1 MDLALERRAMKTFEE
16 SLLEAPDDQDAWI
29 EAQCADDPAL
39 RKAALALLNAARHA
53 TAFPTE
59 MPAAGS
65 TRIAEIAPPERVG
78 AWKLTERIGAGG
90 MGDVWRAERDDG
102 LFDQSVAVKLLR
114 PSLYAA
120 ASAAY
125 FDTERRVLARL
136 RHKNIAQ
143 LYDGGAAESGI
154 AWFAMELLTGDPIDV
169 HVKKNALEPKAVAQ
183 LVIDVCAGVQHAHA
197 ASVVHADIK
206 PSNIIVDGDGVVKL
220 LDFGIAQV
228 LTAQAGDDKLETG
241 AYPLTPAYSS
251 PARLAGERPTPSD
264 DVFALGA
271 MLFELLTGAARDA
284 TARLPLS
291 LVDALEPGDPRTEIL
306 EGDLAFIV
314 ARATDPRP
322 DHRYASASALAS
334 DLENWLAL
342 RPLAARQRDW
352 RYETRLFVRR
362 HRIGVA
368 ATAAAILGLL
378 TALIVTGILYSNAEH
393 SRAEAE
399 KRFSEVR
406 ALSKFQLFDLY
417 DALAQ
422 IPGTTETRFRL
433 ARVGQSY
440 LDNLVYSPGN
450 SPELRLEAAAGY
462 IRLAEVQ
469 GVPTVPNLGDL
480 ESARNNLHLADVML
494 QSINLPGASLERA
507 RANLL
512 LATIA
517 IQADQDMDAGKKHV
531 AEAARLLGPPP
542 STPNMEWLDT
552 QQALYLREMQ
562 IADWEERFADV
573 RAIAAKALAALET
586 WRGDMRLDDKYP
598 RWRARAM
605 AMAASA
611 RWYQGDKVGALPV
624 YENANALLR
633 EALVRMPNRA
643 SLMKELI
650 ISNYEIVTTL
660 ESLGRSREAIVRMR
674 ESLAY
679 TSRLLEIEARDQSLR
694 RMRALHRDALAQL
707 LATNGRFE
715 EALREEA
722 AVVEETRAIHL
733 ESPGEPRTL
742 RDHAFHVMVFGTIN
756 WRAGNRK
763 AACTHWAEA
772 ESMFKTLKAGAA
784 LTPYDERV
792 NLGFVTHNL
801 EVCAGKKPASAIK
814 LSE

>member
-29 EAQCADDPAL
+29 EAQCADDPDL
-39 RKAALALLNAARHA
+39 KKAALALLNAARHA

-65 TRIAEIAPPERVG
+65 TRLAEIAPPERVG
-78 AWKLTERIGAGG
+78 AWKLTERIGSGG

-143 LYDGGAAESGI
+143 LYDGGADPSGV
-154 AWFAMELLTGDPIDV
+154 AWFVMELLTGDPIDA
-169 HVKKNALEPKAVAQ
+169 HVKKNALDPKAVAR

-206 PSNIIVDGDGVVKL
+206 PSNIIVDKDGVVKL

-228 LTAQAGDDKLETG
+228 LTAQAPDAALETG

-271 MLFELLTGAARDA
+271 MLFELLTGAPRDA
-284 TARLPLS
+284 AARLPLS
-291 LVDALEPGDPRTEIL
+291 LTQALEPGDPKAEAL

-314 ARATDPRP
+314 SKATDPRP
-322 DHRYASASALAS
+322 DHRYASASALAN

-342 RPLAARQRDW
+342 RPLASRDKDW
-352 RYETRLFVRR
+352 RYETALFVRR
-362 HRIGVA
+362 HRLGVA
-368 ATAAAILGLL
+368 ATTAALLGLL
-378 TALIVTGILYSNAEH
+378 LALIVTIVMYNNAEH

-406 ALSKFQLFDLY
+406 ALSKFQIFDLY

-433 ARVGQSY
+433 ARVAQTY
-440 LDNLVYSPGN
+440 LDNLVHAPGT
-450 SPELRLEAAAGY
+450 SEELRLEAAAGY

-469 GVPTVPNLGDL
+469 GVPTSPNLGDL
-480 ESARNNLHLADVML
+480 RSARDNLLQADAML
-494 QSINLPGASLERA
+494 QSIDLPGATLERA
-507 RANLL
+507 RAKLL
-512 LATIA
+512 LSSIV
-517 IQADQDMDAGKKHV
+517 IQADQRMADAKPLV
-531 AEAARLLGPPP
+531 ADAARLMGPPP
-542 STPNMEWLDT
+542 VPATLEWLDT
-552 QQALYLREMQ
+552 QQGVYLRQMQ

-573 RAIAAKALAALET
+573 RSVGSQALAALDG

-605 AMAASA
+605 AMVASA
-611 RWYQGDKVGALPV
+611 RWYQGDKTGALTV
-624 YENANALLR
+624 YEDANALLR
-633 EALVRMPNRA
+633 EALVRMPNRS

-650 ISNYEIVTTL
+650 VNNYEVVTTL
-660 ESLGRSREAIVRMR
+660 ESLGQVKPAIVRMR

-679 TSRLLEIEARDQSLR
+679 GERLMLIETRDQSLR
-694 RMRALHRDALAQL
+694 RMLLLQRDALAQL
-707 LATNGRFE
+707 LASDGKFA

-722 AVVEETRAIHL
+722 AVVEGHRVIARENP
-733 ESPGEPRTL
+733 EEPRAYRSL
-742 RDHAFHVMVFGTIN
+742 GFHVMVTGTIN
-756 WRAGNRK
+756 WKAGNRRE
-763 AACTHWAEA
+763 ACRHWGEA
-772 ESMFKTLKAGAA
+772 EGIFSTLHRNGT
-784 LTPYDERV
+784 LTPFDV
-792 NLGFVTHNL
+792 TNSLGFLKHNL
-801 EVCAGKKPASAIK
+801 EICAGRTPASRIR
-814 LSE
+814 LE

>member
-1 MDLALERRAMKTFEE
+1 MDLALERRAMKTFED

-39 RKAALALLNAARHA
+39 HKAALALLNAARHA

-59 MPAAGS
+59 MPAAGA
-65 TRIAEIAPPERVG
+65 TRLAEIAPPERVG
-78 AWKLTERIGAGG
+78 AWKLTERIGSGG

-143 LYDGGAAESGI
+143 LYDGGADPSGVS
-154 AWFAMELLTGDPIDV
+154 WFVMELLTGDPIDA
-169 HVKKNALEPKAVAQ
+169 HVKKNALDPKVVAQ

-206 PSNIIVDGDGVVKL
+206 PSNIIVDRDGVVKL

-228 LTAQAGDDKLETG
+228 LTAQAPDAAMETG

-271 MLFELLTGAARDA
+271 MLFELLTGAPRDA
-284 TARLPLS
+284 AARLPLS
-291 LVDALEPGDPRTEIL
+291 LTDALEPGDPRAEVL

-314 ARATDPRP
+314 AKATDPRP
-322 DHRYASASALAS
+322 DHRYASASALAI

-342 RPLAARQRDW
+342 RPLASRDRDW
-352 RYETRLFVRR
+352 RYETALFVRR
-362 HRIGVA
+362 HKLGVA
-368 ATAAAILGLL
+368 ATIAALLGL
-378 TALIVTGILYSNAEH
+378 TFALIVTVVLYNNAEH

-399 KRFSEVR
+399 QRFSEVR
-406 ALSKFQLFDLY
+406 ALSKFQIFDLY
-417 DALAQ
+417 DALSQ

-433 ARVGQSY
+433 ARVAQTY
-440 LDNLVYSPGN
+440 LDNLVHTPGT
-450 SPELRLEAAAGY
+450 SEELRLEAAAGY

-469 GVPTVPNLGDL
+469 GVPTSPNLGDL
-480 ESARNNLHLADVML
+480 DSARDNLQQADAML
-494 QSINLPGASLERA
+494 QSIDLPGASLERA
-507 RANLL
+507 RAKLL
-512 LATIA
+512 LATIV
-517 IQADQDMDAGKKHV
+517 IQADQRMQDAKPLV
-531 AEAARLLGPPP
+531 DDAARLLGPPP
-542 STPNMEWLDT
+542 VPITAEWLDA
-552 QQALYLREMQ
+552 QQGVYLRQMQ

-573 RAIAAKALAALET
+573 RAVGAQALAALDG

-605 AMAASA
+605 AMVASA
-611 RWYQGDKVGALPV
+611 RWYQGDKAGALVV
-624 YENANALLR
+624 YEDANALLR
-633 EALVRMPNRA
+633 EALVRMPNRS

-650 ISNYEIVTTL
+650 INNYEVATTL
-660 ESLGRSREAIVRMR
+660 ESLGRIRPAIMRVR

-679 TSRLLEIEARDQSLR
+679 GNRLIEIESRDQSLR
-694 RMRALHRDALAQL
+694 RMMLLQRDALAQL
-707 LATNGRFE
+707 LATNGQFA

-722 AVVEETRAIHL
+722 AIVAATRRVYE
-733 ESPGEPRTL
+733 ESPREPRTL
-742 RDHAFHVMVFGTIN
+742 RDHAFHVMVLGTIN

-763 AACTHWAEA
+763 TACAHWTEA
-772 ESMFKTLKAGAA
+772 RTMFLSLKEASS
-784 LTPYDERV
+784 LTPFDETTQLGLLNQ
-792 NLGFVTHNL
+792 NLD
-801 EVCAGKKPASAIK
+801 VCAGKTPASAIRFY
-814 LSE
+814 